1 MSGRRPL
8 THLSV
13 DLTNAPAAFQP
24 MINDVLR
31 DYLNL
36 FVCVYLDDM
45 PLFSKDLDEH
55 KQHVRKVLQRLLEN
69 KLRVKAEKCEFHASS
84 VSFFGYILER
94 RWDQHWQ
101 SQRSNKLGRSFH
113 MQRLLVLLRFASF
126 YIAVIRDYRKVFD
139 ILTEVTS
146 ISVPFVW
153 SSEAAGMFQCSLEEY
168 TSAPVHLPSVRCG
181 SGCLRCWGFIAAL

>member
-24 MINDVLR
+24 MTNDVLR

-45 PLFSKDLDEH
+45 PIFSKDLDKH

-69 KLRVKAEKCEFHASS
+69 KLRVKAEKWEFHASS
-84 VSFFGYILER
+84 VSFFGYVLEKR
-94 RWDQHWQ
+94 
-101 SQRSNKLGRSFH
+101 
-113 MQRLLVLLRFASF
+113 
-126 YIAVIRDYRKVFD
+126 
-139 ILTEVTS
+139 
-146 ISVPFVW
+146 
-153 SSEAAGMFQCSLEEY
+153 
-168 TSAPVHLPSVRCG
+168 
-181 SGCLRCWGFIAAL
+181 